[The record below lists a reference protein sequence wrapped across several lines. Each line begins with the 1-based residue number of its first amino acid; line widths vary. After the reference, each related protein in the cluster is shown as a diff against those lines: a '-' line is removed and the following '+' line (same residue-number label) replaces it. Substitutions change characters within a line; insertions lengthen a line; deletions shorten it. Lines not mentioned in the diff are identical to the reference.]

1 MSRNVKYT
9 KNSAP
14 IQKFCKVCQDAGK
27 SESEYRS
34 HFTRET
40 RDPNSRVVCPTL
52 LALECRYCFKKGHT
66 VKYCAVLKEKD
77 RVHPPE
83 RKEARNKAVEKP
95 KGKST
100 NKNVFNVVDSDSE
113 EDVLAHM
120 GEGISQVNEEFPALP
135 TPSLT
140 RNHTVSNNY
149 VPAFPNSALTD
160 TQGVSTNYLAA
171 LAKPAPPAPKAESRP
186 APWASGVSK
195 ASKMD
200 WAAWD
205 SESEDEE
212 DSISYDSYKPYYFSV
227 GPANDEIEDEDW

>member
-1 MSRNVKYT
+1 
-9 KNSAP
+9 
-14 IQKFCKVCQDAGK
+14 
-27 SESEYRS
+27 
-34 HFTRET
+34 
-40 RDPNSRVVCPTL
+40 

-100 NKNVFNVVDSDSE
+100 NKNVFNVLDSDSE
-113 EDVLAHM
+113 E
-120 GEGISQVNEEFPALP
+120 EVNEEFPALP

-149 VPAFPNSALTD
+149 VPAFPNSSLTD

-171 LAKPAPPAPKAESRP
+171 VAKPAAPVKPVAAVAPPAPKVESRA

-212 DSISYDSYKPYYFSV
+212 DSISYDSYKPYDFSV
-227 GPANDEIEDEDW
+227 GSANDEIEDEDW